1 MEAFKFYW
9 DLGEFYFG
17 LVTKNKG
24 VLPAA
29 KACYIIAAENLNAV
43 SHLPQLSEIC
53 MIDQLSYQG

>member
-29 KACYIIAAENLNAV
+29 KACFIIAAENLNAV
-43 SHLPQLSEIC
+43 SNLPQLSEIC